1 MERGRIKKRVDVVK
15 GQKIH
20 IVKKGETLTRISVIH
35 GVSIY
40 KLAICNRIEPPFLIF
55 PNQKIYTEC
64 KLNTPMVLA
73 LNKKDNNKNVL
84 ANNLRLSR
92 PKFKNKKF
100 TKKGIVLSG
109 KEKITLTE
117 EIPARGVFVW
127 PLKGR
132 VLSGFGKKTKGLRND
147 GINIAAPKGT
157 PVKAAGGGVVAYAGN
172 ELRGFGNLLLIKH
185 KGGWVSA
192 YAHNDSILVER
203 GTEVEKG
210 QKVATVGSTGNVS
223 IPQLHFELRKKNR
236 AVNPVSKLNKIN

>member
-20 IVKKGETLTRISVIH
+20 LVKKGETLTRISVIH

-117 EIPARGVFVW
+117 EISARGVFVW

-236 AVNPVSKLNKIN
+236 AINPISKLTKIN

>member
-15 GQKIH
+15 GKKIH

-55 PNQKIYTEC
+55 PNQKIYTRC
-64 KLNTPMVLA
+64 QLRTPMGL
-73 LNKKDNNKNVL
+73 LINKKNNNKNGL
-84 ANNLRLSR
+84 DNKSLLSKSKVR
-92 PKFKNKKF
+92 NKKF
-100 TKKGIVLSG
+100 TTKGLAISG
-109 KEKITLTE
+109 KEKITLTKA
-117 EIPARGVFVW
+117 ISVRGGFVW

-132 VLSGFGKKTKGLRND
+132 VLSGFGRKAKGLRND

-157 PVKAAGGGVVAYAGN
+157 PVKAVRGGVVAYAGN

-223 IPQLHFELRKKNR
+223 VPQLHFELRKKNR
-236 AVNPVSKLNKIN
+236 AINPISKLTKIN